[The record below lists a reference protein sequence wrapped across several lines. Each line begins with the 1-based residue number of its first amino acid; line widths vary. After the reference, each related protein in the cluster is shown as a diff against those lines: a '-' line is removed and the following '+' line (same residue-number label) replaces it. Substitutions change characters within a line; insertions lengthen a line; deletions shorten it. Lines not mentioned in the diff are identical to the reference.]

1 MSAFTIVSN
10 GDNTFHIECLF
21 VVYREKF
28 GHHPDFL
35 PQGETRGKREGFS
48 TKFWFLVEDD
58 LSADE
63 TVTKLTDYQNK
74 YDKLITE
81 IENDDNR
88 WNEFP
93 FKDKPLVYSK

>member
-10 GDNTFHIECLF
+10 NDNSFHIECLF

-35 PQGETRGKREGFS
+35 PQDEARGKREGFS

-58 LSADE
+58 LTSNEA
-63 TVTKLTDYQNK
+63 VSRLNYYQTK
-74 YDKLITE
+74 YDKLIE
-81 IENDDNR
+81 DIENDDTR

-93 FKDKPLVYSK
+93 FKDKTITYSK

>member
-10 GDNTFHIECLF
+10 NDGTFHIECLF

-35 PQGETRGKREGFS
+35 PQNEERGKREGFS
-48 TKFWFLVEDD
+48 TKFWFLVEDN
-58 LSADE
+58 LTSE
-63 TVTKLTDYQNK
+63 NVVTHLNNYQTK
-74 YDKLITE
+74 YDKLIME
-81 IENDDNR
+81 LENDDTR

-93 FKDKPLVYSK
+93 FKNNCIVYSK